1 VPDADTADQTS
12 SRHNLF
18 LVRHGA
24 TAWNRAGQHTGR
36 TDVPLLD
43 AGREEARSLAPV
55 LARHQFSLVLT
66 SPLSRAEETCALA
79 GLGERAEVVGDLMEW
94 DYGDYE
100 GKTTADIRLDRPG
113 WSLWADGVPGGETIG
128 EVGRRADRVIER
140 ALATVGDTI
149 CFAHGHVLRVL
160 AARWVGLPP
169 VGGRFLYLD
178 AAALSVLGWE
188 REVPVL
194 VRWNEPSPRHQ
205 PTAVARP
212 GPSVP
217 FPGPGRPYRPA

>member
-1 VPDADTADQTS
+1 MPDSGTQGGTP

-24 TAWNRAGQHTGR
+24 TAWSRSGQHTGR

-43 AGREEARSLAPV
+43 EGREEARSLAPI
-55 LARHQFSLVLT
+55 LARQQFSLVLT
-66 SPLSRAEETCALA
+66 SPLARARETCALA
-79 GLGERAEVVGDLMEW
+79 GLGERAAVAADLLEW
-94 DYGDYE
+94 DYGDYD
-100 GKTTADIRLDRPG
+100 GLTTEQIRLEHPG
-113 WSLWADGVPGGETIG
+113 WDLWVDGVPGGETVG
-128 EVGRRADRVIER
+128 EVGRRVDRVIETAR
-140 ALATVGDTI
+140 DDTGDTI

-169 VGGRFLYLD
+169 VGGRFLVLE

-194 VRWNEPSPRHQ
+194 VRWNEPSPRL
-205 PTAVARP
+205 
-212 GPSVP
+212 
-217 FPGPGRPYRPA
+217 